1 MQNKKI
7 FIWIK
12 SGKMQQK
19 NFWKIYLNLCFG
31 TKRKLFGKY
40 FNWIG
45 IFNENWEKL
54 FGIWQ
59 SRGVKEK
66 LILKSVNAI

>member
-1 MQNKKI
+1 
-7 FIWIK
+7 
-12 SGKMQQK
+12 MQQK

-45 IFNENWEKL
+45 IFNEN
-54 FGIWQ
+54 
-59 SRGVKEK
+59 
-66 LILKSVNAI
+66 